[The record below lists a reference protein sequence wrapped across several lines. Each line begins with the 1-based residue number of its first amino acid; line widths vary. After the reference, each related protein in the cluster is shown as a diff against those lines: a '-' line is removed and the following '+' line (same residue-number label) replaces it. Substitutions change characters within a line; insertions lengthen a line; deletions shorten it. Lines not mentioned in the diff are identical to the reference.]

1 MKPSARLI
9 LILLLI
15 LLSAPAV
22 AAEFVVIVH
31 KDNPVEQLDLAEA
44 RNIFLGKKTLWSGG
58 RAISVYLQADNDL
71 HRQFCLRVLGKSPRQ
86 LQMHWKRILFSG
98 AGVPPREL
106 PDDQSIVQ
114 TVAANPRAIGYV
126 DARHLNKQVKVV
138 PINFEQDSGR

>member
-31 KDNPVEQLDLAEA
+31 KDNPVERLDLTEA

-86 LQMHWKRILFSG
+86 LQMHWKRILFTG

-106 PDDQSIVQ
+106 PDDRSILQ
-114 TVAANPRAIGYV
+114 LVATNPRSIGYIE
-126 DARHLNKQVKVV
+126 ARHLTNQVKVV
-138 PINFEQDSGR
+138 RIDLDQDSDP